1 MVCRFKSCLFFSKG
15 FFQSFGFDKSN
26 IARRHVRKI
35 LHCPGFAFFKPLLVA
50 AFATLSLTRGCA
62 WCGICSKC
70 SPMHRLVKKVALHG
84 CIETTRLARCNIW
97 IMHHRNCILQ
107 DARGQLSFA
116 ICNVF
121 KMHHRKHGLRDA
133 CDWFPLQGASGRLG
147 LPSYGGVEYWVV
159 GGEEEDGETLIKIYF
174 FFLF

>member
-1 MVCRFKSCLFFSKG
+1 
-15 FFQSFGFDKSN
+15 
-26 IARRHVRKI
+26 
-35 LHCPGFAFFKPLLVA
+35 
-50 AFATLSLTRGCA
+50 
-62 WCGICSKC
+62 
-70 SPMHRLVKKVALHG
+70 MHRLVKKVALHG

-147 LPSYGGVEYWVV
+147 LPSCGGVEYWVV
-159 GGEEEDGETLIKIYF
+159 GGGGGGWGDFDQQYIF
-174 FFLF
+174 FFFRSEFLLSFNFAPPNTPKMLT